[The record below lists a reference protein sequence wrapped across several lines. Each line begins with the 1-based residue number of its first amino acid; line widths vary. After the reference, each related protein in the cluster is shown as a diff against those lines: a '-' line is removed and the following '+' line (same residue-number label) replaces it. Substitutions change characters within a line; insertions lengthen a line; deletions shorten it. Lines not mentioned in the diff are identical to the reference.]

1 MIKDCSGW
9 RHHPNPSLD
18 ETNSNFKQGEKL
30 GFQNRLVPHPKTL
43 RLNFL
48 VIQKPWQLTTVV
60 EFNLVNCL
68 VQYQCL
74 GILVCDSFA
83 ETSYFSMSLNYTFNW
98 FSVFL
103 FRGSTAGYE
112 LEGRED
118 RYESMY
124 AGKTDHENPYGTNVV
139 HYESLKVSILKLAQ
153 AHHPHSTSW
162 RAIMGPILALD
173 LI

>member
-18 ETNSNFKQGEKL
+18 KTNSNFKQGEKL

-60 EFNLVNCL
+60 EFNLVICL

-98 FSVFL
+98 FSVFSVQGIYS
-103 FRGSTAGYE
+103 RIWIRRQRRQI
-112 LEGRED
+112 REYVRRQD
-118 RYESMY
+118 R
-124 AGKTDHENPYGTNVV
+124 
-139 HYESLKVSILKLAQ
+139 
-153 AHHPHSTSW
+153 SW
-162 RAIMGPILALD
+162 KSVWDQCRPLWIPQG
-173 LI
+173 